1 MKVYYSLAEFPKLEN
16 AIVTQGTFDGVH
28 AAHKVIISQLKDIAK
43 STNGQTVL
51 ITFDPHPRTILY
63 PDDHGL
69 HLLSTLDEKIEL
81 LREQGIDHLLVL
93 PFTQEFS
100 RLSSLQFIR
109 DIIVNGIHT
118 KYLVIGYNHRFGKNR
133 EGSFTHLL
141 EYGPAYGFEV
151 IEIAEQDIDKVSV
164 SSTRIRTALDEG
176 DVAQAS
182 RYLGRFYSLAGLV
195 IHGREMGKT
204 LGYPTANIQVS
215 DPIKLIPADGV
226 YAVFVWVQNKKYGGM
241 LNIGNNPT
249 IPGKGRSIEVN
260 IFNFS
265 MSIYNQSIRMEFVDK
280 LRDELKFNTLEDLK
294 TQLHKDKL
302 HALKSIDSL
311 SLKSN
316 NEVG

>member
-16 AIVTQGTFDGVH
+16 AVVTQGTFDGVH
-28 AAHKVIISQLKDIAK
+28 AAHKVIISQLKDLAK

-81 LREQGIDHLLVL
+81 LREQDIDHLLVL
-93 PFTQEFS
+93 PFTVEFS

-182 RYLGRFYSLAGLV
+182 RYLGRFYSLAGIV

-215 DPIKLIPADGV
+215 NPIKLIPADGV

-260 IFNFS
+260 IFNFNET
-265 MSIYNQSIRMEFVDK
+265 IYNQSIRIEFVDK

-302 HALKSIDSL
+302 HALKSIDNL
-311 SLKSN
+311 SLRTN

>member
-28 AAHKVIISQLKDIAK
+28 AAHKVIISQLKDLAK

-109 DIIVNGIHT
+109 DIIVNCIHT
-118 KYLVIGYNHRFGKNR
+118 KFLVIGYNHRFGKNR

-164 SSTRIRTALDEG
+164 SSTRIRTALNEG
-176 DVAQAS
+176 DVALAS
-182 RYLGRFYSLAGLV
+182 RYLGRFYALAGMV

-265 MSIYNQSIRMEFVDK
+265 LSIYNQSIRIEFVDK

-302 HALKSIDSL
+302 HALKSIDNL
-311 SLKSN
+311 SLISK

>member
-28 AAHKVIISQLKDIAK
+28 AAHKVIISQLKDLAK

-63 PDDHGL
+63 PEDHGL

-81 LREQGIDHLLVL
+81 LREQGIDYLLVL
-93 PFTQEFS
+93 PFTHEFS

-109 DIIVNGIHT
+109 DIIVNIIHT

-182 RYLGRFYSLAGLV
+182 RYLGRYYSLAGIV

-204 LGYPTANIQVS
+204 LGYPTANIQVI
-215 DPIKLIPADGV
+215 DPIKLIPDDGV
-226 YAVFVWVQNKKYGGM
+226 YAVFVWVQNNKYGGM

-265 MSIYNQSIRMEFVDK
+265 ETIYNQSIRIEFVDK

-302 HALKSIDSL
+302 HALKSIDNL